1 MTACSGSV
9 NLTIFLSG
17 EHGRTVNIP
26 KQEAQQVDNQDQL
39 EARTM
44 MDSYQEAIIPLGSDV
59 VLRQEYLNFFQ
70 VARYIDI
77 Q

>member
-1 MTACSGSV
+1 M
-9 NLTIFLSG
+9 
-17 EHGRTVNIP
+17 NIP